1 MQFTGEHLEAY
12 QRDGYVIV
20 RGLFS
25 REEIDFLYSLAVQD
39 DLIAKKSY
47 DRTDSSG
54 LKTKLA
60 LWYSLDESIYS
71 KFARSERIVQAVG
84 QILGGVPAH
93 YHSKLMQKEPRSGGA
108 WEWHQDYGYW
118 YKNNG
123 FLFPDMLS
131 VITSLTPAT
140 RENGCMQ
147 MIRGSHKMGRIEH
160 GFSGEQIG
168 ADMEKVNE
176 ALKIM
181 PLDYLEMEPGD
192 TAFFHCNTLHAS
204 AANLSEKPRWSI
216 ITAYN
221 LASNK
226 PYKDIHESSFT
237 PIEPYAGNLLTEEV
251 VAISE
256 TADFLVKKP
265 N

>member
-1 MQFTGEHLEAY
+1 MTFTKQHLSDY
-12 QRDGYVIV
+12 HRDGYVVV
-20 RGLFS
+20 RNFFS
-25 REEIDFLYSLAVQD
+25 KDEIDLLYGLAVD
-39 DLIAKKSY
+39 DDVISKKSY
-47 DRTDSSG
+47 DRTDASG

-60 LWYSLDESIYS
+60 LWYALDESLYS
-71 KFARSERIVQAVG
+71 KFARSERIVEAVE
-84 QILGGVPAH
+84 QILEGKAAH
-93 YHSKLMQKEPRSGGA
+93 YHSKLMQKEPRKGGA

-123 FLFPDMLS
+123 FLLPEMLS
-131 VITSLTPAT
+131 VLTALTAAT
-140 RENGCMQ
+140 KENGCLQ
-147 MIRGSHKMGRIEH
+147 MIRGSHKMGRVEH
-160 GFSGEQIG
+160 GFSGEQVG

-181 PLDYLEMEPGD
+181 PLDFLEMEAGD

-226 PYKDIHESSFT
+226 PYKDVHVSSYT
-237 PIEPYAGNLLTEEV
+237 EIEPFTGDLLKEKAV
-251 VAISE
+251 SISDKAE
-256 TADFLVKKP
+256 FLMK
-265 N
+265 

>member
-1 MQFTGEHLEAY
+1 MVFSKEHPEIF
-12 QRDGYVIV
+12 QRDGYLVL
-20 RGLFS
+20 RNFFKKA
-25 REEIDFLYSLAVQD
+25 EIDLLYKMAASDELM
-39 DLIAKKSY
+39 LKKSI
-47 DRTDSSG
+47 DRTDAAG

-60 LWYSLDESIYS
+60 LWYSLDNSLYS
-71 KFARSERIVQAVG
+71 KFVRSARIVRAAEQL
-84 QILGGVPAH
+84 LGGSIGH
-93 YHSKLMQKEPRSGGA
+93 YHSKLMQKEPKTGGA

-123 FLFPDMLS
+123 FLFPRMLS
-131 VITSLTPAT
+131 IVTALTPAT
-140 RENGCMQ
+140 KENGCLQ

-160 GFSGEQIG
+160 GFSGEQVG

-181 PLDYLEMEPGD
+181 PLDFLEMEAGD

-204 AANLSEKPRWSI
+204 AANLSDKPRWSI

-226 PYKDIHESSFT
+226 PYKDVHTSSYTPVEPFT
-237 PIEPYAGNLLTEEV
+237 GNLLEEEITGITDE
-251 VAISE
+251 AE
-256 TADFLVKKP
+256 FLVK
-265 N
+265 

>member
-1 MQFTGEHLEAY
+1 MKFTKEDLDTYH
-12 QRDGYVIV
+12 RDGYVVI
-20 RGLFS
+20 RNFFS
-25 REEIDFLYSLAVQD
+25 KEEVDLLYKIATED
-39 DLIAKKSY
+39 DVMSTKSY
-47 DRTDSSG
+47 DRTDASG

-60 LWYSLDESIYS
+60 LWYALDESLYS
-71 KFARSERIVQAVG
+71 KFARSERIVEAVE
-84 QILGGVPAH
+84 QILGGKAAH
-93 YHSKLMQKEPRSGGA
+93 YHSKLMQKEPRKGGA

-123 FLFPDMLS
+123 FLLPEMLS
-131 VITSLTPAT
+131 ALTALTPAT
-140 RENGCMQ
+140 KENGCMQ
-147 MIRGSHKMGRIEH
+147 MIKGSHRMGRVEH
-160 GFSGEQIG
+160 GFAGEQVG

-181 PLDYLEMEPGD
+181 ELEYLEMDAGD

-226 PYKDIHESSFT
+226 PYKDVHVSSYK
-237 PIEPYAGNLLTEEV
+237 PIEPFKGDLLKEEV
-251 VAISE
+251 LSISDD
-256 TADFLVKKP
+256 ADFLVK
-265 N
+265 

>member
-1 MQFTGEHLEAY
+1 MEFTKEHLNDY
-12 QRDGYVIV
+12 HRDGYVVV
-20 RGLFS
+20 RNFFS
-25 REEIDFLYSLAVQD
+25 KPEMDLLYKMATED
-39 DLIAKKSY
+39 DVMRKKSY
-47 DRTDSSG
+47 DRTDASG

-60 LWYSLDESIYS
+60 LWYALDESLYS
-71 KFARSERIVQAVG
+71 KFSRSERIVSAVE
-84 QILGGVPAH
+84 QILNGKAAH
-93 YHSKLMQKEPRSGGA
+93 YHSKLMQKEPRKGGA

-123 FLFPDMLS
+123 FLLPEMLS
-131 VITSLTPAT
+131 VLTALTPAT
-140 RENGCMQ
+140 KENGCLQ
-147 MIRGSHKMGRIEH
+147 MIRGSHKMGRVEH
-160 GFSGEQIG
+160 GFSGEQVG

-181 PLDYLEMEPGD
+181 ELDYLEMEAGD

-226 PYKDIHESSFT
+226 PYKDVHESSYT
-237 PIEPYAGNLLTEEV
+237 PIEPFRGDLLKEEILS
-251 VAISE
+251 ISDH
-256 TADFLVKKP
+256 ADFLMK
-265 N
+265 

>member
-1 MQFTGEHLEAY
+1 MKFTKEHLETY
-12 QRDGYVIV
+12 HRDGYVVV
-20 RGLFS
+20 RNFFS
-25 REEIDFLYSLAVQD
+25 KQEVDLLYNIAIGDEIMN
-39 DLIAKKSY
+39 KKSY
-47 DRTDSSG
+47 DRTDASG

-60 LWYSLDESIYS
+60 LWYSLDESLYS
-71 KFARSERIVQAVG
+71 KFARSERIVHGVE
-84 QILGGVPAH
+84 QILGGPAGH
-93 YHSKLMQKEPRSGGA
+93 YHSKLMQKEPRTGGA

-131 VITSLTPAT
+131 VLTALTQAT
-140 RENGCMQ
+140 KENGCLQ
-147 MIRGSHKMGRIEH
+147 MIRGSHRLGRVEH
-160 GFSGEQIG
+160 GFSGEQVG

-204 AANLSEKPRWSI
+204 AANLSDKSRWSI

-226 PYKDIHESSFT
+226 PYKDVHASSYT
-237 PIEPYAGNLLTEEV
+237 PIEPFTGDLLTEKTV
-251 VAISE
+251 SISDD
-256 TADFLVKKP
+256 ADFLIK
-265 N
+265 

>member
-1 MQFTGEHLEAY
+1 MEFTKEHLNDY
-12 QRDGYVIV
+12 HRDGYVVV
-20 RGLFS
+20 RNFFS
-25 REEIDFLYSLAVQD
+25 KPEMDLLYKMATED
-39 DLIAKKSY
+39 DVMRNKSY
-47 DRTDSSG
+47 DRTDASG

-60 LWYSLDESIYS
+60 LWYALDESLYS
-71 KFARSERIVQAVG
+71 KFSRSERIVSAVE
-84 QILGGVPAH
+84 QILNGKAAH
-93 YHSKLMQKEPRSGGA
+93 YHSKLMQKEPRKGGA

-123 FLFPDMLS
+123 FLLPEMLS
-131 VITSLTPAT
+131 VLTALTPAT
-140 RENGCMQ
+140 KENGCLQ
-147 MIRGSHKMGRIEH
+147 MIRGSHKMGRVEH
-160 GFSGEQIG
+160 GFSGEQVG

-181 PLDYLEMEPGD
+181 ELDYLEMEAGD

-226 PYKDIHESSFT
+226 PYKDVHESSYT
-237 PIEPYAGNLLTEEV
+237 PIEPFKGDLLKEEV
-251 VAISE
+251 LSISDH
-256 TADFLVKKP
+256 ADFLMK
-265 N
+265 